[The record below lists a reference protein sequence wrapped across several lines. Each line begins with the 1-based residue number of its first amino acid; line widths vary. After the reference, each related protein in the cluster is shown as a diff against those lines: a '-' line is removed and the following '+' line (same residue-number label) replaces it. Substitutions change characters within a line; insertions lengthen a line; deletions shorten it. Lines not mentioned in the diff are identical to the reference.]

1 MPVGAV
7 LVIGGGIAGIQSALD
22 LAESGF
28 KVYLLEKLPAIGGRM
43 SQLDKTFPTND
54 CSMCILSP
62 KLNEVGRHENI
73 EIINNAELV
82 SVEGEA
88 GDFRV
93 KIKRKPLYVDPTKCT
108 GCGVCSEACPVSAID
123 EYNEGLSYRSAI
135 FLRYPQAVPKVY
147 SIDKSRCIGCGI
159 CQNVCVAKA
168 IDYNQKEEEITVN
181 VGSIILTPGGK
192 LADAVKRGE
201 YGYGIFPNVITSIQ
215 FERLLSATG
224 PFEGHVARPSDGKEP
239 KKIGIIQCVCSRDAK
254 ANEYCS
260 SVCCTYA
267 TKHAIIAKEHIPDA
281 EIHIFIMDLRTF
293 GKGFEEYAKRAEE
306 EYGVKYHRGRVSVVM
321 QKKNGNLLLKYEKN
335 GRSHEEEFDL
345 VVLSVGFEPPEDM
358 KKYAEI
364 LGINLNEYGFVE
376 TDSFNPVS
384 TSRPGIYV
392 AGVASEPKDIP
403 ESVAQASG
411 AAAKASSIIASERGK
426 LIAKKEY
433 PPERDVSGEPPRIGV
448 FICHCGINI
457 ASMVDVQKVTEFA
470 RTLDDVVVADHLL
483 FTCSADSQERI
494 KQAIRDYN
502 LNRIVVAA
510 CTPRTHEQ
518 LFRNTLREAGL
529 NPYLFEFVNIREHCS
544 WVHTDRERATKKA
557 MELVAA
563 GVAKARDLEP
573 LHYIEVDVT
582 KRALVIGGGLAGMTA
597 ALELA
602 NQGIETFLVEKE
614 EELGGNLRHIYYTI
628 DNKNPQA
635 LLRELVEKV
644 ENNPLIRVYRK
655 ARVESVEG
663 FVGNYTSRIVTE
675 EGVEEIQHG
684 VVIVATGA
692 KEYKPKEYL
701 YGEHPNVVTQV
712 EFEQM
717 LTNRDVPND
726 VIMIQ
731 CVGSRNE
738 ERPYCSRICC
748 QTAIKNA
755 LKLKE
760 LNPDANVMILY
771 RDIRTY
777 GFLEKYYKEAAE
789 KGVVFV
795 RYDPENPPKVSAENG
810 RLTVEFYDE
819 VLDDTII
826 AEPDYVVLSAA
837 TVPNEENEEISKLLK
852 VPLDANGFFLEAHPK
867 LRPVDFA
874 TEGVFLAGI
883 AHSPRLIPET
893 ISLSYAAVSRAL
905 TVLTKDKIIME
916 ATKAEVVREKCDA
929 CGMCVKA
936 CPVNAIEITEYETR
950 AGVELKAA
958 VKKAVCLG
966 CGVCSATCPKAAIV
980 VKGFT
985 FNQIK
990 DMVDA
995 LEEIDMILAR

>member
-1 MPVGAV
+1 
-7 LVIGGGIAGIQSALD
+7 
-22 LAESGF
+22 
-28 KVYLLEKLPAIGGRM
+28 
-43 SQLDKTFPTND
+43 
-54 CSMCILSP
+54 
-62 KLNEVGRHENI
+62 
-73 EIINNAELV
+73 
-82 SVEGEA
+82 
-88 GDFRV
+88 
-93 KIKRKPLYVDPTKCT
+93 
-108 GCGVCSEACPVSAID
+108 
-123 EYNEGLSYRSAI
+123 
-135 FLRYPQAVPKVY
+135 
-147 SIDKSRCIGCGI
+147 
-159 CQNVCVAKA
+159 
-168 IDYNQKEEEITVN
+168 
-181 VGSIILTPGGK
+181 
-192 LADAVKRGE
+192 
-201 YGYGIFPNVITSIQ
+201 
-215 FERLLSATG
+215 
-224 PFEGHVARPSDGKEP
+224 
-239 KKIGIIQCVCSRDAK
+239 
-254 ANEYCS
+254 
-260 SVCCTYA
+260 
-267 TKHAIIAKEHIPDA
+267 
-281 EIHIFIMDLRTF
+281 
-293 GKGFEEYAKRAEE
+293 
-306 EYGVKYHRGRVSVVM
+306 
-321 QKKNGNLLLKYEKN
+321 
-335 GRSHEEEFDL
+335 
-345 VVLSVGFEPPEDM
+345 
-358 KKYAEI
+358 
-364 LGINLNEYGFVE
+364 
-376 TDSFNPVS
+376 
-384 TSRPGIYV
+384 
-392 AGVASEPKDIP
+392 
-403 ESVAQASG
+403 
-411 AAAKASSIIASERGK
+411 
-426 LIAKKEY
+426 
-433 PPERDVSGEPPRIGV
+433 
-448 FICHCGINI
+448 
-457 ASMVDVQKVTEFA
+457 
-470 RTLDDVVVADHLL
+470 
-483 FTCSADSQERI
+483 
-494 KQAIRDYN
+494 
-502 LNRIVVAA
+502 
-510 CTPRTHEQ
+510 
-518 LFRNTLREAGL
+518 
-529 NPYLFEFVNIREHCS
+529 
-544 WVHTDRERATKKA
+544 
-557 MELVAA
+557 
-563 GVAKARDLEP
+563 
-573 LHYIEVDVT
+573 
-582 KRALVIGGGLAGMTA
+582 
-597 ALELA
+597 
-602 NQGIETFLVEKE
+602 
-614 EELGGNLRHIYYTI
+614 
-628 DNKNPQA
+628 
-635 LLRELVEKV
+635 
-644 ENNPLIRVYRK
+644 
-655 ARVESVEG
+655 
-663 FVGNYTSRIVTE
+663 
-675 EGVEEIQHG
+675 
-684 VVIVATGA
+684 
-692 KEYKPKEYL
+692 
-701 YGEHPNVVTQV
+701 
-712 EFEQM
+712 
-717 LTNRDVPND
+717 

>member
-457 ASMVDVQKVTEFA
+457 ASMVDVQKVAEFA

-692 KEYKPKEYL
+692 KEYRPKEYL

-712 EFEQM
+712 EFELM
-717 LTNRDVPND
+717 LINGDVPND

-748 QTAIKNA
+748 QTAVKNA

>member
-82 SVEGEA
+82 GIEGEA
-88 GDFRV
+88 GDFKV
-93 KIKRKPLYVDPTKCT
+93 KIKKKPLYVDPARCT
-108 GCGVCSEACPVSAID
+108 GCGACSEACPVSAID

-147 SIDKSRCIGCGI
+147 SIDRDKCIGCGI

-181 VGSIILTPGGK
+181 VGSIILTPGGQ

-201 YGYGIFPNVITSIQ
+201 YGYGLYPNVITSIQ

-239 KKIGIIQCVCSRDAK
+239 KKIGIIQCVCSRDEK
-254 ANEYCS
+254 TNPYCS

-281 EIHIFIMDLRTF
+281 EIHIFVMDLRTF

-321 QKKNGNLLLKYEKN
+321 QKKDGNLLLKYEKN
-335 GRSHEEEFDL
+335 GRSYEEEFDL
-345 VVLSVGFEPPEDM
+345 IVLSVGFEPPEDM
-358 KKYAEI
+358 KRYAEI
-364 LGINLNEYGFVE
+364 LGIDLNEYGFVE
-376 TDSFNPVS
+376 TDTFNPIS
-384 TSRPGIYV
+384 TSKPGIYV
-392 AGVASEPKDIP
+392 AGVVSEPKDIP
-403 ESVAQASG
+403 ESVAQASS

-426 LIAKKEY
+426 LITKKEY
-433 PPERDVSGEPPRIGV
+433 PPERDVTGEPPRVGV
-448 FICHCGINI
+448 FVCHCGINI
-457 ASMVDVQKVTEFA
+457 ASMVDVERVAEFA
-470 RTLDDVVVADHLL
+470 KTLDDVVFADHLL

-494 KQAIRDYN
+494 KQAIKDHN
-502 LNRIVVAA
+502 LNRVVVAA

-529 NPYLFEFVNIREHCS
+529 NPYLFEFVNIREQCS
-544 WVHTDRERATKKA
+544 WVHTDREEATRKA

-563 GVAKARDLEP
+563 GVAKARLLEP
-573 LHYIEVDVT
+573 LQYIEVDVT
-582 KRALVIGGGLAGMTA
+582 KRALVIGGGLAGMVA

-602 NQGIETFLVEKE
+602 NQGIETYLIEKE
-614 EELGGNLRHIYYTI
+614 PELGGNLRHIYYTI
-628 DNKNPQA
+628 DGRDPQE
-635 LLRELVEKV
+635 LLESLISEV
-644 ENNPLIRVYRK
+644 ENHPLIKVYRS
-655 ARVESVEG
+655 ARLESIEG
-663 FVGNYTSRIVTE
+663 FVGNYTSKIVTE
-675 EGVEEIQHG
+675 SGVEDVQHG
-684 VVIVATGA
+684 VIIVATGA
-692 KEYKPKEYL
+692 KEYKPKEYM
-701 YGEHPNVVTQV
+701 YGEHPKVVTQV
-712 EFEQM
+712 ELEHM
-717 LTNRDVPND
+717 LYNGHVPSD

-731 CVGSRNE
+731 CVGSRNN

-755 LKLKE
+755 LKIKE
-760 LNPDANVMILY
+760 LNPDANVMILF

-777 GFLEKYYKEAAE
+777 GFLEKYYKEASE

-795 RYDPENPPKVSAENG
+795 HYDPNNPPAVRVEEGKLV
-810 RLTVEFYDE
+810 VEFYDE
-819 VLDDTII
+819 ILDDTII
-826 AEPDYVVLSAA
+826 AEPEYVVLSAA

-874 TEGVFLAGI
+874 TEGIFLAGI

-893 ISLSYAAVSRAL
+893 ISLAYAAVSRAL

-916 ATKAEVVREKCDA
+916 ASKAEVIRERCDA
-929 CGMCVKA
+929 CEMCVKA
-936 CPVNAIEITEYETR
+936 CPVNAIEIVEYETR
-950 AGVELKAA
+950 AGVELKAS
-958 VKKAVCLG
+958 VNKAVCLG

-990 DMVDA
+990 EMVDA
-995 LEEIDMILAR
+995 VNEVDVILAR

>member
-457 ASMVDVQKVTEFA
+457 ASMVDVQKVAEFA

-692 KEYKPKEYL
+692 KEYRPKEYL

-717 LTNRDVPND
+717 LINGDVPND